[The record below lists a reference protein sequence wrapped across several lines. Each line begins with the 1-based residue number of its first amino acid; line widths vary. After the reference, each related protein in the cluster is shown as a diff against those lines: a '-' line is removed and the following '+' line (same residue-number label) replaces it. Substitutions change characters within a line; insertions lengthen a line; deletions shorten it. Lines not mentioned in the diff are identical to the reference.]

1 MGPEAK
7 LEHKLKTEV
16 KKAGGIAFK
25 FVSPGYSG
33 VTDRI
38 VLIPGGKVVFVE
50 LKNGGAALTALQV
63 SFGRLLNSMGASYE
77 VVRTEKDITEFIDK
91 YFWHLK

>member
-38 VLIPGGKVVFVE
+38 VLIPGGKVVFCE
-50 LKNGGAALTALQV
+50 LKNGNSPLTALQV
-63 SFGRLLNSMGASYE
+63 SFGRMLERMNACYE
-77 VVRTEKDITEFIDK
+77 VVRTEKDITDFIDK
-91 YFWHLK
+91 YFWHLR